1 MLILIRG
8 KKMEDKVFEII
19 CKLQAIVQFSKD
31 IHYSVDSWSMYGNH
45 LFADV
50 VGDQEQKNEYIDLIK
65 EVYYLGRGETP
76 PASKDLE
83 LATADILPEKS
94 NNENENWLKL
104 KNLIKDCL
112 VEIELLKDLTR
123 GEENLFGAIAQDL
136 QQMNGL
142 LGLRVEDYI

>member
-1 MLILIRG
+1 
-8 KKMEDKVFEII
+8 
-19 CKLQAIVQFSKD
+19 
-31 IHYSVDSWSMYGNH
+31 MYGNH
-45 LFADV
+45 LFADI

-94 NNENENWLKL
+94 NNEDENWLKL